1 MLDVR
6 SQLDGGA
13 MTAAVTHAVTAFA
26 ILAAS
31 SGAAQV
37 SKTVTG
43 ETTTVNATVEAI
55 EQSTRE
61 VTLKKSDG
69 TYEVLRVPSSVKR
82 FESLKVGD
90 TLKVR
95 YYENIVIR
103 LKPPGEPDV
112 NTSSVSTTPAAGGQL
127 AGTKAGQR
135 TITATITAIDP
146 NVPSITFTGPNK
158 WSYSS
163 RVEDKKALAA
173 VKVGDR
179 VDITWTSAALMSF
192 EPLK

>member
-1 MLDVR
+1 MLDVQ
-6 SQLDGGA
+6 SQLNGGA
-13 MTAAVTHAVTAFA
+13 MVAVVTQAITAFA
-26 ILAAS
+26 ILAAGT
-31 SGAAQV
+31 GAVQV

-43 ETTTVNATVEAI
+43 ETTTVTATVEAI
-55 EQSTRE
+55 EQASRE
-61 VTLKKSDG
+61 VTLKKTDG
-69 TYEVLRVPSSVKR
+69 TYQVLRVPSDVKR
-82 FESLKVGD
+82 FESLRVGD
-90 TLKVR
+90 TLKIR

-112 NTSSVSTTPAAGGQL
+112 NTSSASTTPAAGGQL

>member
-1 MLDVR
+1 
-6 SQLDGGA
+6 

-43 ETTTVNATVEAI
+43 ETTTVDATVEAI

-61 VTLKKSDG
+61 VTLKKTDG

-90 TLKVR
+90 TL
-95 YYENIVIR
+95 
-103 LKPPGEPDV
+103 
-112 NTSSVSTTPAAGGQL
+112 
-127 AGTKAGQR
+127 
-135 TITATITAIDP
+135 
-146 NVPSITFTGPNK
+146 
-158 WSYSS
+158 
-163 RVEDKKALAA
+163 
-173 VKVGDR
+173 
-179 VDITWTSAALMSF
+179 
-192 EPLK
+192 

>member
-1 MLDVR
+1 MLDVQ
-6 SQLDGGA
+6 SQLNGGA
-13 MTAAVTHAVTAFA
+13 MIAVVTQTVTAFA
-26 ILAAS
+26 MLAAAT
-31 SGAAQV
+31 GAVQV
-37 SKTVTG
+37 SKTLTG
-43 ETTTVNATVEAI
+43 ETQTLTATIEAI
-55 EQSTRE
+55 EQSSRE
-61 VTLKKSDG
+61 VTLKKADG
-69 TYEVLRVPSSVKR
+69 TYHVLKVPSTVQR

-90 TLKVR
+90 TVKIR
-95 YYENIVIR
+95 YYENIVFR

-112 NTSSVSTTPAAGGQL
+112 NTSSASTTPAAGGQL

-146 NVPSITFTGPNK
+146 DVPSITFTGPNK

-179 VDITWTSAALMSF
+179 VDITWTTAALMSF

>member
-1 MLDVR
+1 MLDVQ
-6 SQLDGGA
+6 SQLNGGA
-13 MTAAVTHAVTAFA
+13 MTAAVTYAVTAFA

-37 SKTVTG
+37 SKTLTG
-43 ETTTVNATVEAI
+43 ETQTLTATVESI
-55 EQSTRE
+55 EQSSRE
-61 VTLKKSDG
+61 VTLKKADG
-69 TYEVLRVPSSVKR
+69 TYHVLHVPSTVQR

-90 TLKVR
+90 TLKIR
-95 YYENIVIR
+95 YYENIVLR
-103 LKPPGEPDV
+103 LKSPGEPDV
-112 NTSSVSTTPAAGGQL
+112 NTSSGSTTPAPGGEL

-146 NVPSITFTGPNK
+146 DVPSITFTGPNK

-179 VDITWTSAALMSF
+179 VDITWTTAALMSF

>member
-1 MLDVR
+1 MI
-6 SQLDGGA
+6 
-13 MTAAVTHAVTAFA
+13 AVVTQAVTAFA
-26 ILAAS
+26 ILAAAT
-31 SGAAQV
+31 GAVQV

-43 ETTTVNATVEAI
+43 ETTNVTATVEAI
-55 EQSTRE
+55 EQSSRE
-61 VTLKKSDG
+61 VTLKKADG
-69 TYEVLRVPSSVKR
+69 TYQVLRVPSSVQR

-90 TLKVR
+90 TLKIR
-95 YYENIVIR
+95 YYENIVLR
-103 LKPPGEPDV
+103 LKAPGEPDV
-112 NTSSVSTTPAAGGQL
+112 NTSSASTTPAAGGQL

-179 VDITWTSAALMSF
+179 VDITWTAAALMSF